1 MTVRMTVF
9 DVERGLCVYVRS
21 PTGYS
26 MLIDCGRSSDFSPA
40 QWIADNEAASLT
52 KWNNYTLTKLVVT
65 HPHDDHVEDIDSVK
79 AKLEPGL
86 LKKVDDFNWT
96 EIVNPA
102 DGDPSE
108 NVVTYYE
115 WQKKYTWKEYT
126 APNWGMGIEHF
137 FVPPNKA
144 KAISASNQNLVN
156 NSSIV
161 TVLTYAVPKGTWRV
175 VIGGDNEA
183 VGWAELLKDSA
194 FQSAIKGAHF
204 FVTSH
209 HGHESGF
216 SADLMAAMGKPIFNI
231 TSERAGDESVHDYR
245 PYALGA
251 TIKNEERY
259 HLTTRHDGH
268 ITLSMDEN
276 FMWNCRVTR

>member
-1 MTVRMTVF
+1 MTMRMTVF

-65 HPHDDHVEDIDSVK
+65 HPHDDHVEDIDNVK

-96 EIVNPA
+96 EIVNPD

-126 APNWGMGIEHF
+126 PPNWGMDIEHF
-137 FVPPNKA
+137 FVPPKEA
-144 KAISASNQNLVN
+144 AAISASDQNLVN
-156 NSSIV
+156 NASIV
-161 TVLTYAVPKGTWRV
+161 TVLKYVVPKGSWKV
-175 VIGGDNEA
+175 VIAGDNETA
-183 VGWAELLKDSA
+183 GWTELLKRAD
-194 FQSAIKGAHF
+194 FKTAIEGADF
-204 FVTSH
+204 FVTPH

-216 SADLMAAMGKPIFNI
+216 SADLMAAMGKPLLNI
-231 TSERAGDESVHDYR
+231 TSERAGDESVFDYT
-245 PYALGA
+245 PYAAGR
-251 TIKNEERY
+251 TIGDKERY
-259 HLTTRHDGH
+259 HLTTRRDGH
-268 ITLSMDEN
+268 ITLRMHDDLTWQCN
-276 FMWNCRVTR
+276 LTK